1 MEQVLKETVEN
12 DEKTVT
18 ISRAEY
24 LELLEDSEFLSCLQ
38 AAGVD
43 NWDGYGYAWEMME
56 SEE

>member
-1 MEQVLKETVEN
+1 MEQVLEETVEN
-12 DEKTVT
+12 AEKTVT

>member
-12 DEKTVT
+12 AEKMVT

-24 LELLEDSEFLSCLQ
+24 LRLLEDSEFLSCLE

-43 NWDGYGYAWEMME
+43 NWGGYGDAWEMME